1 MRIKYG
7 SFFSGNLKDANQK
20 MLLDL
25 WSEPKSLDK
34 YGLPTIALYTVK
46 KEHSNQFT
54 DGVHLTNEGYC
65 LLVKELVE
73 RIFSVADAVKGY

>member
-1 MRIKYG
+1 MQIKKCCLAFG
-7 SFFSGNLKDANQK
+7 G
-20 MLLDL
+20 
-25 WSEPKSLDK
+25 EPKSLDK
-34 YGLPTIALYTVK
+34 YGLPTIVLYTVI

-73 RIFSVADAVKGY
+73 RIFSVADAVKVY